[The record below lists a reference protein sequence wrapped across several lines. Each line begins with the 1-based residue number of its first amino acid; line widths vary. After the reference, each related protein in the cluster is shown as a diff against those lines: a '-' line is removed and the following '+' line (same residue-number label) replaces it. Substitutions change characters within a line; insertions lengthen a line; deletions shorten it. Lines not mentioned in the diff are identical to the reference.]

1 MGKINNE
8 HNKDT
13 KQSKRGIL
21 KMYLLLGCGDLGF
34 ALSERLRENEEKL
47 QIIEKNEEKVRQLKE
62 IGFEAFQGDF
72 TNSED
77 LKKADVKKT
86 EVILILTS
94 NSKTA
99 ERALGAINQLKLDL
113 DIDPIVVARAPD
125 SIVESELRNYGA
137 EEVIVTS
144 EMFAEYVHDKFRE
157 FRGRIK
163 EKQLRNLLMGLD
175 GKLAIVLQDN
185 PDPDSIASGLALQDY
200 AAPLGVESDLIYS
213 GRIGHQQNRAL
224 VNTLSADLLRV
235 EEVDF
240 EDYVGYALVDVSTHG
255 NCPLPE
261 EIQPTIIIDHH
272 SAVSSKIEAEY
283 EDIMKVGATATI
295 AANYL
300 KYAEREIDETLATAL
315 TFAILTDTM
324 DFTRGA
330 THLDFST
337 LEHLLPLISTDLLQK
352 FRSPPLSADTL
363 DVIRKAI
370 RSSRIKGGYL
380 ISNVGEV
387 KDRDAIAQAADY
399 LLRHEGALTTLIYG
413 IEGDAVYISGRTT
426 DVRLHIGKLMKD
438 IYSNIGSAGG
448 HPTAGGGKIP
458 LDAFEESKE
467 SKKALRGA
475 VDRAVGRK
483 FWETVGALKSER

>member
-1 MGKINNE
+1 
-8 HNKDT
+8 
-13 KQSKRGIL
+13 
-21 KMYLLLGCGDLGF
+21 MYLLFGCGDLGF
-34 ALSERLRENEEKL
+34 ALGEKLRENEEKL

-62 IGFEAFQGDF
+62 IGFDAFLGDF
-72 TNSED
+72 TDSED
-77 LKKADVKKT
+77 IKKTDVKKA

-94 NSKTA
+94 DSETA
-99 ERALGAINQLKLDL
+99 ERSLGAINQLKLDL
-113 DIDPIVVARAPD
+113 EIDPIVVARAPD

-137 EEVIVTS
+137 DEVIVTS
-144 EMFAEYVHDKFRE
+144 EVFAEYVHEEFRE
-157 FRGRIK
+157 FRERIK
-163 EKQLRNLLMGLD
+163 ERQLRNLLMGLD
-175 GKLAIVLQDN
+175 GRLAIVLQDN
-185 PDPDSIASGLALQDY
+185 PDPDSIASGLALRNY
-200 AAPLGVESDLIYS
+200 AEPLGVESDLIYS

-224 VNTLSADLLRV
+224 VNTLNADLLRV

-240 EDYVGYALVDVSTHG
+240 DDYEGYALVDVSTQG
-255 NCPLPE
+255 NCSLPD
-261 EIQPTIIIDHH
+261 EIRPTIIVDHH
-272 SAVSSKIEAEY
+272 SAVSSRIEAEY
-283 EDIMKVGATATI
+283 EDITKVGATATI
-295 AANYL
+295 VANYMR
-300 KYAEREIDETLATAL
+300 YAGREIDETLATAL

-337 LEHLLPLISTDLLQK
+337 LERLLPLISNDLLQK

-363 DVIRKAI
+363 EVIRKSI

-399 LLRHEGALTTLIYG
+399 LLRREGALTTLIYG

-448 HPTAGGGKIP
+448 HPTAGGGKVP
-458 LDAFEESKE
+458 LNAFEEPKE
-467 SKKALRGA
+467 NKKALRGA
-475 VDRAVGRK
+475 IDRAIGRK